1 MRITIL
7 VSLLMLASE
16 IFTEVY
22 TGGSHTASA
31 QYLYFGLH
39 GHTGLVPWVW
49 TSVVLTVIAAVLL
62 LIPRVNTRPGLLVTA
77 CVFAFV
83 GLWIEK
89 GMGLI
94 IPAFIPS
101 TLHEIVEYSP
111 SLTEWR
117 ISVGIWALGLM
128 VFTIAL
134 KIGIPIFTGKESLS
148 NLRG

>member
-1 MRITIL
+1 
-7 VSLLMLASE
+7 
-16 IFTEVY
+16 
-22 TGGSHTASA
+22 
-31 QYLYFGLH
+31 
-39 GHTGLVPWVW
+39 
-49 TSVVLTVIAAVLL
+49 
-62 LIPRVNTRPGLLVTA
+62 
-77 CVFAFV
+77 
-83 GLWIEK
+83 
-89 GMGLI
+89 MGLI